1 MVDSE
6 VSADGGD
13 PAKVK
18 RRDDRLQRVPSLAAG
33 KVDAATGFWNA
44 EGVALRREGVP
55 IRIFKVNDY
64 GAPPYPELVLA
75 ASRETIE
82 RDPDLVRSLVAATAR
97 GYELTVRDP
106 RARPRRPARRSARA
120 STAPNSA
127 AQLEALLPDLRP
139 APFDPAVLRAWARW
153 DLEHGLLER
162 PLDVSTRLRARL
174 DAVSLAADF
183 QQVLDAMPPD
193 WTDLELDL
201 RIEDESRYVDAAVTL
216 SQVNAQPYSQADW
229 DWRLIVA
236 HSFGHA
242 AAAETVKGVLAKL
255 DAEGI
260 GGEMQ
265 LREVREGRAEV
276 VQMWGRPE
284 SVREEFRERRSL

>member
-1 MVDSE
+1 
-6 VSADGGD
+6 
-13 PAKVK
+13 
-18 RRDDRLQRVPSLAAG
+18 
-33 KVDAATGFWNA
+33 
-44 EGVALRREGVP
+44 
-55 IRIFKVNDY
+55 
-64 GAPPYPELVLA
+64 
-75 ASRETIE
+75 
-82 RDPDLVRSLVAATAR
+82 
-97 GYELTVRDP
+97 
-106 RARPRRPARRSARA
+106 
-120 STAPNSA
+120 
-127 AQLEALLPDLRP
+127 
-139 APFDPAVLRAWARW
+139 
-153 DLEHGLLER
+153 
-162 PLDVSTRLRARL
+162 
-174 DAVSLAADF
+174 VSLAADF
-183 QQVLDAMPPD
+183 QQVLDTMPPD

-201 RIEDESRYVDAAVTL
+201 RIDDESRYVDSAVAL
-216 SQVNAQPYSQADW
+216 SQVNAQPYSKADW